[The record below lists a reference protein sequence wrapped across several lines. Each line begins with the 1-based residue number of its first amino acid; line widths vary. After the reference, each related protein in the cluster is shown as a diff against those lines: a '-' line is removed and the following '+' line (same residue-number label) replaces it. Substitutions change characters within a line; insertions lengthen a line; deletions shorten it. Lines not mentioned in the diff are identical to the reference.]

1 MHNIYIQEP
10 TTCGKVVLDTT
21 VGDIE
26 IELFSKECP
35 LACRNFLQL
44 CVDGYYDGTFFHRVV
59 PNFIVQGGHSTGTG
73 EGGESATGEFFPDEV
88 HTQLRFNRRGLV
100 GIVNQG
106 PNTNASQFF
115 FTLGPT
121 PELDKKN
128 TLFGKIVGNTLF
140 NMLKLGEGEFINE
153 TPVHKQKIIKTKI
166 ISNPFDNMIPRSR
179 PKPQI
184 IDKDEENKKSK
195 STLSA
200 KAIKNYGLSFET
212 EDEEEITKISM
223 KFKEK
228 GTRKSANNLTLSKST
243 VRFDEDDE
251 QSDKELP
258 IKKQTLKAKEK
269 NDEDFDKEGLD
280 PIQQRFN
287 EKKLAKQKKKKQVVL
302 DADDDDN
309 QQEISSS
316 KFNENVKLK
325 IERLEKQLKKLKK
338 SSIRIKSSE
347 DIVQE
352 GTESA
357 PHRIHSITTDS
368 FVLMDE
374 LMTGTTRW
382 NKKTHSTHLSSRE
395 SQTLDLNMS
404 HSKRTRSPSPVPP
417 ETPRYNL
424 RSKKRAGEPTDH
436 STEESIYV
444 KIDEDTLISVTDLIH
459 LFDELIEYKNV
470 KPRQDRSQDIQNQ
483 INKIDKIIEQYFL
496 KLPSLTT
503 AEEKQL
509 LISNVETNLK
519 VRKKQFYYVILYYMI
534 NKHWPYIKK
543 QAPSLRD
550 LGTFFKLLEFLIDKQ
565 ILKQFDENF
574 DENDVFISYL
584 ITGVAY
590 LVVANDPCC
599 SVESVEDFTV
609 VLSHGFRLVDTSNQ
623 AFIYFFTLLQTIL
636 STPFIVQLCCEL
648 INDEEDVSRQTIEQS
663 LQDNISKLKIH
674 LYLADLSDYYCA
686 LTLYDGKLLL
696 NGSERGLFKAID
708 EMIRFNWE
716 LNSNDDLMIKRW
728 AALLIVIIHEIAHS
742 LRRTIIPKA
751 RNLILAQKPP
761 KGIDDST
768 GEARFCLETS
778 LFGDKVHSIGLQDG
792 EYLLNAANWNVVNV
806 ERFQHKFKQAMV
818 KDKKHSNQ
826 GRLKLPSRCIEG
838 SGHDTRIRIGDCGT
852 SQYAIHLNN

>member
-73 EGGESATGEFFPDEV
+73 EGDESATGKFFPDEV

-228 GTRKSANNLTLSKST
+228 GTRKSANDLTLSKST
-243 VRFDEDDE
+243 VRFAEDDE

-302 DADDDDN
+302 DADDDDDDN

-325 IERLEKQLKKLKK
+325 IERLEKQLKRLKK

-368 FVLMDE
+368 LVLMDE

-382 NKKTHSTHLSSRE
+382 NKKTHSTYLSSRE

-470 KPRQDRSQDIQNQ
+470 KPRQDRFQDIQNQ

-496 KLPSLTT
+496 QLPSLTT

-543 QAPSLRD
+543 QAPSLRN

-574 DENDVFISYL
+574 DES
-584 ITGVAY
+584 VAY

-648 INDEEDVSRQTIEQS
+648 INDEEDFSRQTIEQS

-696 NGSERGLFKAID
+696 NGSERGIFKAID

-742 LRRTIIPKA
+742 LRGTIIPKA
-751 RNLILAQKPP
+751 RNLILAQTPP

-768 GEARFCLETS
+768 DEAGFCLETS

-806 ERFQHKFKQAMV
+806 ERFQHKFKQAVV